1 MPRAPLLVIALALL
15 GALEARG
22 QAAQPASP
30 GGEKSATAARIIGII
45 PGAGHMYAGETG
57 RGFAYMG
64 GTLGI
69 LLVGSVAVAAD
80 CVAEGITGSECKP
93 DPMLD
98 VVTVATLGLWAWSIY
113 DAGNAAHR
121 RNAKL
126 RQSRVSFIIAPG
138 SGSQRS
144 SRQSLK
150 LGVALTISS
159 RPMQR

>member
-1 MPRAPLLVIALALL
+1 MPRAPLVIVLALL

-22 QAAQPASP
+22 QVAQPASP
-30 GGEKSATAARIIGII
+30 SGEKSATAARIIGII

-69 LLVGSVAVAAD
+69 LLVGSLAVATD
-80 CVAEGITGSECKP
+80 CVAEGIAGSECKP

-121 RNAKL
+121 TNVK
-126 RQSRVSFIIAPG
+126 RQNRVSFIVAPG
-138 SGSQRS
+138 QS
-144 SRQSLK
+144 SRQSSRHSLM

-159 RPMQR
+159 AR